1 MAYRGPLDWSK
12 PPVLGIFPIF
22 GKFWDF
28 GQFWGIVRFRRG
40 LKNRRLVDFQQCRS
54 KRRTSEDVC
63 EISHTLEGRALTL
76 YSEWRSLAGADNFY
90 IPSRWR
96 WYSGLSCTSRCMKG
110 TGVYDC
116 VLFERE
122 WLFLI
127 WGRIRLSPCLQSNK
141 ISSNDVLLSYFSVFS
156 SMRVTSHCIRGLGA
170 LEYRMLSRSLHGLDP
185 AKHLFWAVKRLQVKY
200 DLWESPSASWQ
211 TKRKKP
217 LAFKK
222 YTVVYS
228 CTFHTVDVQ
237 GRQTWEPSPSAWYG

>member
-1 MAYRGPLDWSK
+1 MFRCAHTLFWRSKNPQKPPFLHRKWPLEAVWTGQN

-22 GKFWDF
+22 ANFGDF
-28 GQFWGIVRFRRG
+28 GQIPGIVRFRQG

-127 WGRIRLSPCLQSNK
+127 
-141 ISSNDVLLSYFSVFS
+141 
-156 SMRVTSHCIRGLGA
+156 
-170 LEYRMLSRSLHGLDP
+170 
-185 AKHLFWAVKRLQVKY
+185 
-200 DLWESPSASWQ
+200 
-211 TKRKKP
+211 
-217 LAFKK
+217 
-222 YTVVYS
+222 
-228 CTFHTVDVQ
+228 
-237 GRQTWEPSPSAWYG
+237 

>member
-1 MAYRGPLDWSK
+1 MAYRGRLDWSK

-156 SMRVTSHCIRGLGA
+156 VVCFCGFGVFVWLVRFT
-170 LEYRMLSRSLHGLDP
+170 
-185 AKHLFWAVKRLQVKY
+185 AVCLVRCMV
-200 DLWESPSASWQ
+200 
-211 TKRKKP
+211 
-217 LAFKK
+217 
-222 YTVVYS
+222 
-228 CTFHTVDVQ
+228 
-237 GRQTWEPSPSAWYG
+237 